1 MTVDWQSAARLCLG
15 PLGRFVR
22 HADTVSRQPEAG
34 LASRERRGPVTDSY
48 PRSVAELM
56 RWIAEDV
63 RVNLRRAGP
72 LGALAAMS
80 LRLGQY
86 GARGHGPLAAA
97 SRGLSLLTTAF
108 ARLVLNVELP
118 AGLSCGRRLV
128 LPHGGRGVVIHP
140 DVELGDDVCLMH
152 QVTIGAAY
160 PRSGVPRI
168 GNGVFVGVKASILGD
183 LQVGDG
189 ALVAAHALVVRDVPA
204 GMVAMGVPARARVP
218 APATARH
225 PSVRE
230 ATRRG
235 RDADSGRSPNADA
248 PHFDTR
254 RE

>member
-1 MTVDWQSAARLCLG
+1 M
-15 PLGRFVR
+15 P
-22 HADTVSRQPEAG
+22 
-34 LASRERRGPVTDSY
+34 DSY
-48 PRSVAELM
+48 PRSVAELLQ
-56 RWIAEDV
+56 WVAEDV

-72 LGALAAMS
+72 LGAFAAMS

-86 GARGHGPLAAA
+86 GARGHGLLAAA
-97 SRGLSLLTTAF
+97 IRWLSLLTTAF
-108 ARLVLNVELP
+108 ARLALNAELP
-118 AGLSCGRRLV
+118 SGLSCGRRLV

-189 ALVAAHALVVRDVPA
+189 ALVAAHALVIHDVPT

-218 APATARH
+218 APSTAKH
-225 PSVRE
+225 PSARE
-230 ATRRG
+230 VARE
-235 RDADSGRSPNADA
+235 DVDSGRSSDADA
-248 PHFDTR
+248 PDCDTPQ
-254 RE
+254 E

>member
-1 MTVDWQSAARLCLG
+1 
-15 PLGRFVR
+15 
-22 HADTVSRQPEAG
+22 
-34 LASRERRGPVTDSY
+34 VTDSY
-48 PRSVAELM
+48 PRSVADLLQ
-56 RWIAEDV
+56 WIAEDV

-97 SRGLSLLTTAF
+97 FRWLSLLTTAF
-108 ARLVLNVELP
+108 ARLALNAELP
-118 AGLSCGRRLV
+118 RGLSCGRRLV
-128 LPHGGRGVVIHP
+128 LPHGGRGVVVHP

-160 PRSGVPRI
+160 PRSGVPRV

-204 GMVAMGVPARARVP
+204 GMVAMGVPAQARVP
-218 APATARH
+218 APATAGH
-225 PSVRE
+225 PSARE
-230 ATRRG
+230 AARA
-235 RDADSGRSPNADA
+235 DADSGRSPNADA
-248 PHFDTR
+248 PDCDTR
-254 RE
+254 RGLRGMQGRRGRRPSS